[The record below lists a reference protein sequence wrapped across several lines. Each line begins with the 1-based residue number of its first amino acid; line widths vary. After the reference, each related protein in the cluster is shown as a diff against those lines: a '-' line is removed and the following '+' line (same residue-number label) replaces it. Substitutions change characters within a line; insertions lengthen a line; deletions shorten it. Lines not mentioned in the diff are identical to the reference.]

1 MATKS
6 VEKVVEEC
14 LKILK
19 SETAEA
25 TQKWISD
32 NKITSLTLRNVK
44 ALEIISLAN
53 YMLQKMLINPR

>member
-1 MATKS
+1 M
-6 VEKVVEEC
+6 
-14 LKILK
+14 KILR